1 MRATIG
7 TITRGVLV
15 DQRGSLA
22 VWAVAIAAVSAMY
35 TAFYPTIGAGAME
48 DMLDTMPAELTS
60 AMGFDAIA
68 TASGYVT
75 STVYSLVGIVLLL
88 VYGIAQGAKLIAGQE
103 EAGVLEL
110 ELTAPVTRAGT
121 YAERLAALW
130 LGLLALV
137 AALSLTLMVLSAAIE
152 LDISNTNILS
162 TGALMW
168 LTGGLFSTLALATGA
183 TTGRKAIGLG
193 VGAAAA
199 VVLYV
204 SNALGPLADLSWMTA
219 ISPFDWYLG
228 ADPLAG
234 GMDWAGAALLLGSSA
249 MIAAGGLIGFRR
261 RNLMV

>member
-22 VWAVAIAAVSAMY
+22 AWAVAIAAVSAMY

-68 TASGYVT
+68 SASGYVT
-75 STVYSLVGIVLLL
+75 STVYSLVGIILLL
-88 VYGIAQGAKLIAGQE
+88 VYGIAQGAKVIAGQE
-103 EAGVLEL
+103 ESGILEL
-110 ELTAPVTRAGT
+110 ELTSPVTRTRT
-121 YAERLAALW
+121 YTERLIALW
-130 LGLLALV
+130 LGLLAPV
-137 AALSLTLMVLSAAIE
+137 AAVSLSVMTLNATLP

-168 LTGGLFSTLALATGA
+168 LTGGLFATLALATGA
-183 TTGRKAIGLG
+183 ATGRKAIGLAL
-193 VGAAAA
+193 GAGAA

-204 SNALGPLADLSWMTA
+204 SNALGPVAGLAWMTA

-228 ADPLAG
+228 TDPLAA
-234 GMDWAGAALLLGSSA
+234 GMDWAGAALLIGCSTL
-249 MIAAGGLIGFRR
+249 IAAGGLFGFRR